1 MKLEP
6 LHIIGGLMAF
16 ALLTPRR
23 GNATTNLN
31 SSGMSYLGRNDLP
44 RGMRNNN
51 PGNMRISSSRWQG
64 KIPVVQ
70 NTDGAFEQFVNY
82 SYGIRA
88 MTKLLINYIQSGRNT
103 ISSILYRYAP
113 PSDNNDTATYV
124 RAVAIAT
131 GIGPETPLTVD
142 RSILQSLVIAL
153 ARHENGRDAIT
164 PSQFSNA
171 WNLL

>member
-16 ALLTPRR
+16 ALLAPRR
-23 GNATTNLN
+23 GNASTSLN

-44 RGMRNNN
+44 RGIRNNN
-51 PGNMRISSSRWQG
+51 PGNLRISSSPWQG
-64 KIPVVQ
+64 KIPIAQ

-113 PSDNNDTATYV
+113 PSDNNDTAAYV
-124 RAVAIAT
+124 RAVATAT
-131 GIGPETPLTVD
+131 GIGPETPLTVN
-142 RSILQSLVIAL
+142 RSVLQRLVIAM
-153 ARHENGRDAIT
+153 AKHENGRDAIT
-164 PSQFSNA
+164 STQFNTA